1 MQMTTATRILL
12 LIAALFILKPGN
24 AQAALSCATNA
35 GTLQFGSV
43 TVTTGSS
50 ATATNTVTLSCNGV
64 TSATTAYVCVG
75 IAADP
80 NGLATSAT
88 NRYLTSGS
96 NRLAYGTYTDA
107 TYTTGWGSW
116 SWTSGGSSGKVYS
129 VAVPANG
136 TGTTTVT
143 IYARLGSSQTFAAGS
158 YSGFMRIQTSA
169 ASTTAISNCDGRTNA
184 GTANAFAT
192 ATVAA
197 SCMVSASDL
206 NFGTV
211 GLLASE
217 VTGSTSLA
225 VTCTSGTAYTIGLNN
240 GLTGTGPT
248 QRKMTNGSA
257 SVTYGLYRD
266 ASGTLPFGST
276 SGTNTYSGTG
286 TGVVQSV
293 PVYGRVPAQT
303 TPTQGLYSDTIVAT
317 VTY

>member
-1 MQMTTATRILL
+1 MRMKTLTRILL
-12 LIAALFILKPGN
+12 FPAALFILKPGE
-24 AQAALSCATNA
+24 ARAALSCATNA

-50 ATATNTVTLSCNGV
+50 ATTTNTVTLSCSGV

-88 NRYLTSGS
+88 NRYLASGS

-116 SWTSGGSSGKVYS
+116 SWASGGSSGKVYS

-136 TGTTTVT
+136 TGTASVT
-143 IYARLGSSQTFAAGS
+143 AYARLGGSQTFVAGS
-158 YSGFMRIQTSA
+158 YSGFMRIQTA
-169 ASTTAISNCDGRTNA
+169 VPSTTAITRCDGQTSA

-197 SCMVSASDL
+197 SCMITASDL
-206 NFGTV
+206 NFGSV

-248 QRKMTNGSA
+248 QRKMTNGA
-257 SVTYGLYRD
+257 VSVTYGLYRD
-266 ASGTLPFGST
+266 ASGTLPFGNT
-276 SGTNTYSGTG
+276 SGTNTYSGSG
-286 TGVVQSV
+286 SGVSQAVT
-293 PVYGRVPAQT
+293 VYGRVPVQT
-303 TPTQGLYSDTIVAT
+303 SATPGSYSDTIVAT

>member
-1 MQMTTATRILL
+1 
-12 LIAALFILKPGN
+12 
-24 AQAALSCATNA
+24 
-35 GTLQFGSV
+35 
-43 TVTTGSS
+43 
-50 ATATNTVTLSCNGV
+50 
-64 TSATTAYVCVG
+64 
-75 IAADP
+75 
-80 NGLATSAT
+80 
-88 NRYLTSGS
+88 
-96 NRLAYGTYTDA
+96 
-107 TYTTGWGSW
+107 
-116 SWTSGGSSGKVYS
+116 
-129 VAVPANG
+129 
-136 TGTTTVT
+136 
-143 IYARLGSSQTFAAGS
+143 
-158 YSGFMRIQTSA
+158 MRIQTSA

>member
-1 MQMTTATRILL
+1 MTTVTRISLL
-12 LIAALFILKPGN
+12 LAALFILKPG
-24 AQAALSCATNA
+24 AARAALSCATSA
-35 GTLQFGSV
+35 GTLAFGSV

-50 ATATNTVTLSCNGV
+50 ATATNTVTLSCSGV

-96 NRLAYGTYTDA
+96 NRLQYGTYTDA
-107 TYTTGWGSW
+107 TYTMGWGSW
-116 SWTSGGSSGKVYS
+116 SWASGGTAGKVFT

-136 TGTTTVT
+136 TGTASVA
-143 IYARLGSSQTFAAGS
+143 IYARLSSTQTFAAGS
-158 YSGFMRIQTSA
+158 YSGFMRIQTSVP
-169 ASTTAISNCDGRTNA
+169 STTAITNCAGSTSA
-184 GTANAFAT
+184 GTANALAS

-197 SCMVSASDL
+197 SCMISASDL

-225 VTCTSGTAYTIGLNN
+225 VTCTNGTAYTIGLNN

-248 QRKMTNGSA
+248 QRKMTNGTA

-266 ASGTLPFGST
+266 ASETLPFGNT
-276 SGTNTYSGTG
+276 SGTNTYSGSG
-286 TGVVQSV
+286 SGVSQAVT
-293 PVYGRVPAQT
+293 VYGRVPAQT
-303 TPTQGLYSDTIVAT
+303 SPIPGTYSDTIVAT